1 MEAYQKNIKP
11 GCLLISRPEPGDP
24 RFDTSVSLL
33 CEHDENGSFALI
45 LNKPTNLYLNVS
57 DFSVSESCDSEAHF
71 PLWMGG
77 PVQMEQCFF
86 IFKSSEPIE
95 EANLISEQLYFST
108 SQQILKKIVEL
119 ALPFKIFVGYAG
131 WSFYQLDCE
140 ISYGWWLINEAKKDC
155 PFHPN
160 VDQQWLECLKKLD
173 TNLYFKGLD
182 YINPENTDS

>member
-1 MEAYQKNIKP
+1 
-11 GCLLISRPEPGDP
+11 
-24 RFDTSVSLL
+24 
-33 CEHDENGSFALI
+33 
-45 LNKPTNLYLNVS
+45 
-57 DFSVSESCDSEAHF
+57 
-71 PLWMGG
+71 MGG